1 MMNKLGQ
8 LEHIDI
14 NPSIYIYIRE
24 NTEVSTYIQ
33 WYKVFPLTSNA
44 YGCYIGMD

>member
-24 NTEVSTYIQ
+24 NTEVHI
-33 WYKVFPLTSNA
+33 SNGTRFFLSPVTLMVA
-44 YGCYIGMD
+44 T